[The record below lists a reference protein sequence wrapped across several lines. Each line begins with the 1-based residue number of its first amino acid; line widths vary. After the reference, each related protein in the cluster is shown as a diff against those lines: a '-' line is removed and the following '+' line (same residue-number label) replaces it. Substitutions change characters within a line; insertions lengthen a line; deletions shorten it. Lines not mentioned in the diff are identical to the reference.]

1 MIDKIKRF
9 SLITNMLKA
18 TSIYAVGDVIA
29 RAVPFILL
37 PVLTRFLT
45 PQDYGVLAI
54 FMAIF
59 SVVQIIIS
67 MGAGE
72 AIIRAYFDIG
82 KSKFSFPKY
91 VFNGVFM
98 IFLMAVVISFFWW
111 VGKPYFLKTIPV
123 PFKYQLAIPL
133 LSFFTIVYMIVFKMW
148 IFMKKSWL
156 FTIFNSVNISLELG
170 VAVFLI
176 VVMGFNW
183 QGRVWG
189 IVVSRLILFIIAIYV
204 LLKYNF
210 LRVSFNKVYIGNILS
225 FGFPVVLHSLGFAVI
240 AAIDRFFIEK
250 FVNISSAGIYSAS
263 YSICSIIGFI
273 SGSFNLAWAPIFYE
287 KLKDLSAISKIK
299 LVKFT
304 YLYFALVILAV
315 ILFIKFIPGILHI
328 LVGSKFQGVSAFI
341 PWLALGFSFHS
352 MYVMVVNYVFYA
364 KETKILS
371 KIAFITVIL
380 SFVSNYILI
389 KINGAIG
396 VAQATCLVFLI
407 RFLLVW
413 FFSNKVYPM
422 PWFSF
427 ARIRQTG

>member
-1 MIDKIKRF
+1 MK
-9 SLITNMLKA
+9 S

-67 MGAGE
+67 MGVGE

-82 KSKFSFPKY
+82 KDKFSFPKY
-91 VFNGVFM
+91 VFNGLFM
-98 IFLMAVVISFFWW
+98 IFVMGTLFSFFWW
-111 VGKPYFLKTIPV
+111 VGKPYLSRTIPV
-123 PFKYQLAIPL
+123 PFEYQLVIPL
-133 LSFFTIVYMIVFKMW
+133 FSFFTVVYMIVLKMW
-148 IFMKKSWL
+148 IFMKKPWL
-156 FTIFNSVNISLELG
+156 FTIFNSANIFMELG
-170 VAVFLI
+170 VAVFL
-176 VVMGFNW
+176 VVILGFNW

-189 IVVSRLILFIIAIYV
+189 IFVSRLVFFIIAVCV

-210 LRVSFNKVYIGNILS
+210 LRVSFNKIYMRNILS
-225 FGFPVVLHSLGFAVI
+225 FGFPVALHSLGFAVI
-240 AAIDRFFIEK
+240 SAIDRFFIEK
-250 FVNISSAGIYSAS
+250 FINISSAGIYSAS

-341 PWLALGFSFHS
+341 SWLALGFGFHC
-352 MYVMVVNYVFYA
+352 MYVMVVNYIFYA